1 MMMIQKYFPLDKN
14 YILETAQHIQKDVLL
29 FELSELVK
37 KNYLLR
43 HNPMGLIDDTILK
56 IKAHNLQGLIN
67 LEQFYN
73 NLAGIYRYKFGKNQ
87 LDLLFDGRDH
97 LDKYKEDWNTQFS
110 HWVEDFCSSPYFLK
124 TVFELTVFYSEGNT
138 IELPLNRLNG
148 YIHRH
153 LDVKIYKYKGVV
165 EMKVA

>member
-1 MMMIQKYFPLDKN
+1 MIQKYFPLDKN

-43 HNPMGLIDDTILK
+43 HNPMGLVDNTILK
-56 IKAHNLQGLIN
+56 IQAHKLQGLNN
-67 LEQFYN
+67 LEQFYG
-73 NLAGIYRYKFGKNQ
+73 NLAGVYRYKYGKNQ
-87 LDLLFDGRDH
+87 LDLLFDGGDH
-97 LDKYKEDWNTQFS
+97 LDKYKDDWKGQFN
-110 HWVEDFCSSPYFLK
+110 HWVSDFCSNPYFLK
-124 TVFELTVFYSEGNT
+124 TVFELTVFYQEGNN
-138 IELPLNRLNG
+138 IELALKRLIG
-148 YIHRH
+148 YIHKH